1 MKKKSTSENIE
12 NEKSLQEAFE
22 IPTLNV
28 TCTNEEN
35 AISMLDELVEIE
47 KQLLV
52 EKRQIIGNLA
62 KWQSMFDSVSDKRSR
77 IMKIMEQNFSS
88 KQQNDEEPKQQ
99 NGETDLDYK
108 LFSVVT
114 WGPSWDGLVF
124 TVMAENDAWAEELVR
139 EWLNSNGRENHKI
152 DKIMALVSRDVRA
165 IVNVG
170 AKLLDV

>member
-1 MKKKSTSENIE
+1 MKKKSPSKNIE

-22 IPTLNV
+22 IPTIDV
-28 TCTNEEN
+28 TCTNKEN
-35 AISMLDELVEIE
+35 AISMLDELEEIE

-52 EKRQIIGNLA
+52 EKRQIIGTLV
-62 KWQSMFDSVSDKRSR
+62 KWQSMFDSITNKRSR
-77 IMKIMEQNFSS
+77 IMKIMEQNRSS
-88 KQQNDEEPKQQ
+88 RQQNDEEPKQQ
-99 NGETDLDYK
+99 NSETDSGYK

-139 EWLNSNGRENHKI
+139 QWLNSNGRENHKI
-152 DKIMALVSRDVRA
+152 DKIMALVSRDLRA
-165 IVNVG
+165 IVNIG

>member
-1 MKKKSTSENIE
+1 MKKKSPSKNTE
-12 NEKSLQEAFE
+12 NEKALQEAFE
-22 IPTLNV
+22 IPTIDV

-35 AISMLDELVEIE
+35 VIPMLDELEQIE

-52 EKRQIIGNLA
+52 EKRQIIGTLV
-62 KWQSMFDSVSDKRSR
+62 KWQSMFDSIADKRSR
-77 IMKIMEQNFSS
+77 IMKIMEQNHSS
-88 KQQNDEEPKQQ
+88 KQQNGEEPKQR
-99 NGETDLDYK
+99 NSETNSGYR

-139 EWLNSNGRENHKI
+139 QWLNSNGRENHKI

-170 AKLLDV
+170 SKLLDV

>member
-1 MKKKSTSENIE
+1 MKKKAQSKNIE
-12 NEKSLQEAFE
+12 NEESLQEAFE
-22 IPTLNV
+22 IPTIDV

-35 AISMLDELVEIE
+35 AISILDELEEIE

-52 EKRQIIGNLA
+52 EKRQIIGTLVR
-62 KWQSMFDSVSDKRSR
+62 WQSMFDSLTDKRSR
-77 IMKIMEQNFSS
+77 IMKIMEQNRSS
-88 KQQNDEEPKQQ
+88 KQQNSEEPKQQ
-99 NGETDLDYK
+99 KSETDLGYK
-108 LFSVVT
+108 LFSVAT

-139 EWLNSNGRENHKI
+139 QWLNSNGRENHKI
-152 DKIMALVSRDVRA
+152 DKVMALVSRDIRA

>member
-1 MKKKSTSENIE
+1 MKKKLPSKNIE

-22 IPTLNV
+22 IPTIDV
-28 TCTNEEN
+28 TCMNKEN
-35 AISMLDELVEIE
+35 AISMLDELEEIE

-52 EKRQIIGNLA
+52 EKRQIIGTLV
-62 KWQSMFDSVSDKRSR
+62 KWQSMFDSITDKRSR
-77 IMKIMEQNFSS
+77 IMKIMERNHSS
-88 KQQNDEEPKQQ
+88 KQQNDEEPKKQ
-99 NGETDLDYK
+99 NSETDSGYK

-139 EWLNSNGRENHKI
+139 QWLNSNGRENHKI
-152 DKIMALVSRDVRA
+152 DKIMALVSRDLRA
-165 IVNVG
+165 IVNIG

>member
-1 MKKKSTSENIE
+1 MKKKSPSKNIE

-22 IPTLNV
+22 IPTIDV
-28 TCTNEEN
+28 TCTNKEN
-35 AISMLDELVEIE
+35 AISMLDELEEIE

-52 EKRQIIGNLA
+52 EKRQIIGTLV
-62 KWQSMFDSVSDKRSR
+62 KWQSMFDSITDKKSR
-77 IMKIMEQNFSS
+77 IMKIMEQNRSS
-88 KQQNDEEPKQQ
+88 KPQNDEEPKQQ
-99 NGETDLDYK
+99 NSETDSDYK

-139 EWLNSNGRENHKI
+139 QWLNSNGRENHKI
-152 DKIMALVSRDVRA
+152 DKIMALVSRDLRA
-165 IVNVG
+165 IVNIG